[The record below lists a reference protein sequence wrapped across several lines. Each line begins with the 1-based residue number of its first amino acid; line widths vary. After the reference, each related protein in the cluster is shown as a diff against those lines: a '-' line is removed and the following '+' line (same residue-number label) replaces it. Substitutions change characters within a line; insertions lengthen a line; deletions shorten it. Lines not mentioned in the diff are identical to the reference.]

1 MHLLVVDK
9 VSDQHE
15 SVDDEEE
22 DAHQTT
28 TVLNHIVETVAA
40 GFKNRK
46 SLDGS
51 SATVQGIPLKMVLG
65 PWVCAVGCC
74 CCWCDW
80 RVEQSR
86 SHKVMLLLMAC

>member
-15 SVDDEEE
+15 SVDDDEE

-28 TVLNHIVETVAA
+28 TVLNHIVETVA

-51 SATVQGIPLKMVLG
+51 SDRAGDTLENGSWPMGL
-65 PWVCAVGCC
+65 
-74 CCWCDW
+74 CCW
-80 RVEQSR
+80 
-86 SHKVMLLLMAC
+86 LLLLV